1 MGPGRRQGMPLSAAA
16 TARPP
21 LDLPPLYSLVTLR
34 ETGDAFA
41 HACRIATEAGAG
53 TLVHVGRFD
62 VIEFAL
68 VLEPEEKLGEARRAF
83 FACMA
88 ALGDSI
94 AAVCPPDRPLSFEW
108 PDTILFDNARIGGG
122 RLGWP
127 GRCREDEVPPWLVF
141 SASLI
146 RARMGIGEA
155 GLMPGST
162 SLEEERFEEG
172 SEAIVSGFCRYLM
185 LAFDRWNES
194 GFEAVAPGYLSRLT
208 LGEGCRLA
216 ENGDL
221 LMGGEGEPE
230 LRLPLVPA
238 LKEPA
243 WLDPQTGGPK
253 F

>member
-1 MGPGRRQGMPLSAAA
+1 MPLAAA

-41 HACRIATEAGAG
+41 HACKIAPEAGAG

-68 VLEPEEKLGEARRAF
+68 VLEPEETLAQARRAF

-88 ALGDSI
+88 ALGDAI
-94 AAVCPPDRPLSFEW
+94 GAVCPPDRPLAFEW
-108 PDTILFDNARIGGG
+108 PDTILFDGARIGGG

-127 GRCREDEVPPWLVF
+127 EGCPEDRVPDWLVF

-146 RARMGIGEA
+146 WARIGMGEA
-155 GLMPGST
+155 GFTPQST

-172 SEAIVSGFCRYLM
+172 SEAILAGFARFLM
-185 LAFDRWNES
+185 LAFDTWREE

-208 LGEGCRLA
+208 LGEGGRLA
-216 ENGDL
+216 EDGDL
-221 LMGGEGEPE
+221 LMGGAGEPA
-230 LRLPLVPA
+230 LRLPLLPA
-238 LKEPA
+238 LREPA